1 MAEISTLARRE
12 NRPRFLATVLIGYTL
27 VILALLPLFINYP
40 LHMVAVMAGIPVA
53 AMVLHNKLR
62 NTALVLLFAL
72 VPFVGIL
79 KAVTGSRYAPLTFD
93 LSIGLGCLV
102 GLAILAQKKRLRVGL
117 LDIFLL
123 LFLMLAFLAMFN
135 PNVPS
140 LVAGIEGF
148 RKFAFAAIAF
158 WVGRHLFTQKHL
170 RLLQT
175 LMLFASALIALYGI
189 KQFFYMSE
197 LDWRLVD
204 LASANRVTYMMGG
217 QIRPFSTLP
226 GPFHLGVYL
235 VIAGLLV
242 LSQLYALRQRP
253 TRRFWFLILLAIQVF
268 TLFLTRTKA
277 NWFAIVAGAAII
289 LILLSGFRLK
299 AILRIVGIGIVGL
312 SVIMITLRFSSGT
325 GNKVLTDAINAF
337 INPSEAPTFVFR
349 MELWTQEMLPAIRD
363 QFLTG
368 YGTSSAGEGL
378 GFYYTGTQSQFFS
391 SHNLYLK
398 IILELGIFGLLLFG
412 AIVSLSLLLGWRKF
426 RLLRHNRDPLLQHH
440 LWAIGVICA
449 FLITGLTGAML
460 DAYPANYFF
469 WLLLGSITAPLSRLK
484 NDH

>member
-1 MAEISTLARRE
+1 MAETSTLAERGGSQ
-12 NRPRFLATVLIGYTL
+12 RFIAPVLICYALLIL
-27 VILALLPLFINYP
+27 VLLPLFINYP
-40 LHMVAVMAGIPVA
+40 LHMFALMAGIPVA
-53 AMVLHNKLR
+53 AMVMHNKLR

-72 VPFVGIL
+72 VPFVSIL

-93 LSIGLGCLV
+93 LAIGFGCLV
-102 GLAILAQKKRLRVGL
+102 GLVILEQKKRLRIGFIDL
-117 LDIFLL
+117 FLL

-158 WVGRHLFTQKHL
+158 WVGRHLFAQKHL
-170 RLLQT
+170 RLLQK
-175 LMLFASALIALYGI
+175 LMIFASTLIALYGI
-189 KQFFYMSE
+189 KQFFYMSD

-204 LASANRVTYMMGG
+204 LASASRTTYTMGG

-226 GPFHLGVYL
+226 GPFHLGLYL
-235 VIAGLLV
+235 VVTGLLL
-242 LSQLYALRQRP
+242 LSQLYALRQP
-253 TRRFWFLILLAIQVF
+253 AKRRFWLWIVLAIQVL

-277 NWFAIVAGAAII
+277 NWFALVAGAAIL

-299 AILRIVGIGIVGL
+299 SILRIVGIGIVGL
-312 SVIMITLRFSSGT
+312 CVIALSLWLSSDT
-325 GNKVLTDAINAF
+325 GNKVLLDAINAF
-337 INPSEAPTFVFR
+337 INPSEAPTFVLR
-349 MELWTQEMLPAIRD
+349 MELWTKEILPAIKE

-378 GFYYTGTQSQFFS
+378 GFYYTGTRSKFFS
-391 SHNLYLK
+391 SHNIYLK
-398 IILELGIFGLLLFG
+398 IMLELGIFGLLLFC
-412 AIVSLSLLLGWRKF
+412 AIVAMSLLLGWRKF
-426 RLLRHNRDPLLQHH
+426 RLLRHNRDPLMQHH
-440 LWAIGVICA
+440 LWAISVICA

-469 WLLLGSITAPLSRLK
+469 WLLLGSITAPLSRLTT
-484 NDH
+484 